1 MSRVV
6 RFHKVGGPEVLRI
19 DQLAIDKP
27 KAGEARI
34 AVGAIGLNRV
44 ESMFRSGIMGTPQL
58 PSKIGYEAA
67 GIIEALGPEVD
78 GFKIGDKVA
87 VLSGLSMEEYGVCAD
102 SVLYPANM
110 LIKQPADLSLEDAA
124 AAWMQYL
131 TAYAIVG
138 VANLQRDE
146 NVVITAAS
154 SSVGLAAI
162 EIANLL
168 GAVPIAVTR
177 GRAKAAALLR
187 HGARHVI
194 VSEEEDLV
202 DRVRHHTKGI
212 GARVIFDAVAGNTVS
227 ALIEAAST
235 GGCIIIY
242 GALAGAVSQVPL
254 PPAMLKGL
262 TLRGYAM
269 NEFMADPKNR
279 SRALEFVYYG
289 LGTGRLKPVIDR
301 IFALEEIADA
311 YRYLESNAQVGKIVV
326 RTQGPR

>member
-6 RFHKVGGPEVLRI
+6 RIHEIGGPEVLRI
-19 DQLAIDKP
+19 DQLEIDEP
-27 KAGEARI
+27 RPGEARI

-44 ESMFRSGIMGTPQL
+44 ESMFRGGVMGVPKL

-67 GIIEALGPEVD
+67 GVIEAMGPGVE
-78 GFKIGDKVA
+78 GFKIGDRVA

-110 LIKQPADLSLEDAA
+110 LIKQPANLSVEESA

-138 VANLQRDE
+138 VADLQRDE
-146 NVVITAAS
+146 PILITAAS

-177 GRAKAAALLR
+177 GRAKVAALLQ

-194 VSEEEDLV
+194 AIDEESLV
-202 DRVRHHTKGI
+202 DGVRRLTQGN
-212 GARVIFDAVAGNTVS
+212 GVRVIFDAVAGNTIA
-227 ALIEAAST
+227 ALIEAASPR
-235 GGCIIIY
+235 GCIVVY
-242 GALAGAVSQVPL
+242 GTLAGAVSPVPL
-254 PPAMLKGL
+254 PAAMLKGL
-262 TLRGYAM
+262 TIRGYAM
-269 NEFMADPKNR
+269 NEFMSDPRNR
-279 SRALEFVYYG
+279 FRALEFVYYG

-301 IFALEEIADA
+301 VFALENIVEA

-326 RTQGPR
+326 RTT